1 MARFI
6 EGKSYE
12 ANDCGL
18 SPILILKRTAKMC
31 LVRNDNGTEWRMLIR
46 QDGDTEI
53 MIDTSVPQKWRGAY
67 TYNAKFETEG
77 KE

>member
-1 MARFI
+1 MVEFV
-6 EGKSYE
+6 EGKRYE
-12 ANDCGL
+12 ANDTGI

-31 LVRNDNGTEWRMLIR
+31 LVQNDAGIEWRMMLR

-77 KE
+77 

>member
-1 MARFI
+1 MAKFL
-6 EGKSYE
+6 EGKRYE

-31 LVRNDNGTEWRMLIR
+31 LVRNENGTEWRMMIK
-46 QDGDTEI
+46 QVGDTEI
-53 MIDTSVPQKWRGAY
+53 MIDSSVPQKWRGAY